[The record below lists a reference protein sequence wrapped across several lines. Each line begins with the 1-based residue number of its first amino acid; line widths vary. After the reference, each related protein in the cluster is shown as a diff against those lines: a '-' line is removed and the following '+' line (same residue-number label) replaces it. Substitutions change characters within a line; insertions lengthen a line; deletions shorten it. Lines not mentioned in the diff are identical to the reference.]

1 MLVLTRKRYES
12 VVLANEITVTVEEI
26 SDVGGARLAGTR
38 VRLGFQCPRHVS
50 IERSECRARSTR
62 TARWGDGAAPAA
74 PRPGVL
80 SEVPDAQVRLRIRV
94 PLKVPVCLNG
104 TLALGLDP
112 PADVEGGLRGSMAEY
127 RITCHQED
135 IVTICRNISVAA
147 VGFLRFVPTEA
158 ATVQGA
164 C

>member
-12 VVLANEITVTVEEI
+12 IVLANEITVTVEEI
-26 SDVGGARLAGTR
+26 SDGSGDRLPGTR

-50 IERSECRARSTR
+50 IERSECRARNSR
-62 TARWGDGAAPAA
+62 TARWGQGSVPPA

-80 SEVPDAQVRLRIRV
+80 REVPNAQVRLHIRV
-94 PLKVPVCLNG
+94 PPKVPVCLNG
-104 TLALGLDP
+104 TPTLGLEAE
-112 PADVEGGLRGSMAEY
+112 PAVGDTCRGTMTDY

-147 VGFLRFVPTEA
+147 VGFLRFVPSDLA
-158 ATVQGA
+158 AVQEV